1 MKQYKILVVDDEDY
15 IVELVK
21 FNLEKE
27 GYQVIVANDGRSA
40 LDMVHAEHPDLIL
53 LDIMLP
59 NVDGLEV
66 CRILKQSTTTN
77 SIPIIML
84 TAKGDE
90 IDTVLGLE
98 MGADDYIK
106 KPFSP
111 LFMILAPNIY

>member
-59 NVDGLEV
+59 NVDGLV
-66 CRILKQSTTTN
+66 CGLKQSTTTN
-77 SIPIIML
+77 SIPIMCSLI
-84 TAKGDE
+84 
-90 IDTVLGLE
+90 
-98 MGADDYIK
+98 
-106 KPFSP
+106 
-111 LFMILAPNIY
+111 